1 MAYATNDQKG
11 DFDFW
16 VDGIPYC
23 DLKKVPTDQS
33 SFAYFVDGLPFM
45 PFVYPS
51 PTTSVNK
58 SSFMPFFWGVG

>member
-1 MAYATNDQKG
+1 MAYATNDQRG

-33 SFAYFVDGLPFM
+33 SFAYFVDGIPYS
-45 PFVYPS
+45 PFVIPS
-51 PTTSVNK
+51 VSMSK
-58 SSFMPFFWGVG
+58 STFMPFFWGIG